1 MGANGMK
8 SAWLENGRKAALCC
22 PYALEAAIPS
32 LAERFVKRSGI
43 R

>member
-22 PYALEAAIPS
+22 RYALEAAIPS
-32 LAERFVKRSGI
+32 LAKKFVKRSGS